1 MPTWDPA
8 RYLQFADDRARPYLD
23 LIGQIRT
30 TADTIVDLGCGTG
43 SVTRHLRT
51 FWPDA
56 EILGIDSS
64 PEMVDVALR
73 ENCDAHLNYDIADVA
88 TWEPFAPVDLMVSNA
103 MFQWVPDQF
112 TVIDRLLGFLTDG
125 GSFAVQVPNNT
136 DTATHTSVREL
147 AETEP
152 YRSHL
157 ADIRPIPAIEPE
169 DYLEFFAERGFAVNA
184 WSTTYRHILHGDD
197 PVFDWISATGA
208 RPYLQALDDD
218 LRDKFTQDLKTCLRH
233 AYPARPYGTVLP
245 FQRTFAVASPQA

>member
-8 RYLQFADDRARPYLD
+8 RYLQFAHDRARPYLD
-23 LIGQIRT
+23 LIGQVRT

-43 SVTRHLRT
+43 SVTRHLRAH
-51 FWPDA
+51 WPDA
-56 EILGIDSS
+56 DILGIDSS

-73 ENCDAHLNYDIADVA
+73 ENTDPRLNFDIADVA

-112 TVIDRLLGFLTDG
+112 AVIDRLLGFLTDG
-125 GSFAVQVPNNT
+125 GSFAVQVPNNV
-136 DTATHTSVREL
+136 DSPTHSSVREL
-147 AETEP
+147 AESEP
-152 YRSHL
+152 YRTHL
-157 ADIRPIPAIEPE
+157 SDLRALPRIEPE
-169 DYLEFFAERGFAVNA
+169 DYLEFFAARGFAVNA

-218 LRDKFTQDLKTCLRH
+218 LREKFTVDLKTRLRH
-233 AYPARPYGTVLP
+233 AYPTRPWGTVLP
-245 FQRTFAVASPQA
+245 FQRTFAVASPAT